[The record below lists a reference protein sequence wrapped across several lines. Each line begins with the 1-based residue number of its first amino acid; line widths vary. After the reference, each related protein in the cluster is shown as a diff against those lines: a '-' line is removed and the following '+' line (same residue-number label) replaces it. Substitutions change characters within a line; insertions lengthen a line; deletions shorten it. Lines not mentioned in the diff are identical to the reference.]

1 MDEQLNL
8 AAGPDKN
15 KLRQNMLAA
24 RNGLSAEERVE
35 KSAAV
40 CRYLSE
46 WLTEK
51 SAKRIMCYAPF
62 RSELN
67 TRPLMDWAWQSGI
80 EVVLPRSEPADR
92 SMTLHLVSQWEDLI
106 PGAYGILEPDPAASP
121 VLAQKEWPR
130 IIIVPGVAFD
140 RYGGRLGYGGGYY
153 DRFAERLGHESVW
166 MGAAFDIQLM
176 DREMEK
182 LPMQSHDKRMDG
194 LVTES
199 GMYVF

>member
-15 KLRQNMLAA
+15 KLRQKMLEA
-24 RNGLSAEERVE
+24 RNGMPAEDRTE

-46 WLTEK
+46 WLT
-51 SAKRIMCYAPF
+51 AKAVKRMMCYAPF
-62 RSELN
+62 RSELD
-67 TRPLMDWAWQSGI
+67 TRPLIEWAWQSGI

-92 SMTLHLVSQWEDLI
+92 SMTLHLISRWEDLI
-106 PGAYGILEPDPAASP
+106 PGAYGIPEPDSAASP
-121 VLAQKEWPR
+121 ALAEQDWPG

-140 RYGGRLGYGGGYY
+140 SYGGRLGYGGGYY
-153 DRFAERLGHESVW
+153 DRFAERLGNERIW
-166 MGAAFDIQLM
+166 MGAAFDIQFMNL
-176 DREMEK
+176 EMEK
-182 LPMQSHDKRMDG
+182 LPMQPHDKRMDG

-199 GMYVF
+199 GLRLF